1 MGFFDDLKVIGAD
14 LLAKGS
20 VVAKDAAQKAQDA
33 TEMGKIKVE
42 ILSKEKEI
50 KDLYTKIG
58 KAYYEEY
65 KEDAAEFAEDIE
77 AINAKFAAISDLK
90 SKYEMFKDALN
101 KKTENAATATE
112 YADDI
117 EDAIIVVPAEKNAE
131 DILDAAE
138 EKAEDI
144 LDTVEDVVEDIVD
157 TVEEKLDL

>member
-1 MGFFDDLKVIGAD
+1 MGFFDDLKVLGAD

-50 KDLYTKIG
+50 KDLYAKIG

-65 KEDAAEFAEDIE
+65 KEDATEFAEDIE
-77 AINAKFAAISDLK
+77 AINVKVAAISELN

-101 KKTENAATATE
+101 KKTDKTE
-112 YADDI
+112 AEYTEDI
-117 EDAIIVVPAEKNAE
+117 EDDFIVVPAEEKVE
-131 DILDAAE
+131 DILDA
-138 EKAEDI
+138 
-144 LDTVEDVVEDIVD
+144 VEDVVEDMVD

>member
-1 MGFFDDLKVIGAD
+1 MGFFDDLKVLGAD

-50 KDLYTKIG
+50 KDLYAKIG

-65 KEDAAEFAEDIE
+65 KEDATEFAEDIE
-77 AINAKFAAISDLK
+77 AINAKVAAISELT

-101 KKTENAATATE
+101 KKTGKTATTAE

-117 EDAIIVVPAEKNAE
+117 EDAVIVVPTEEKVE
-131 DILDAAE
+131 DFLDAAE
-138 EKAEDI
+138 DKIEEV
-144 LDTVEDVVEDIVD
+144 LDTVEDTVEDIVD

>member
-1 MGFFDDLKVIGAD
+1 MGFFDDLKVLGAD

-50 KDLYTKIG
+50 KDLYAKIG

-65 KEDAAEFAEDIE
+65 KEDATEFAEDIE
-77 AINAKFAAISDLK
+77 AINAKFAAISELT

-101 KKTENAATATE
+101 KKADKTAAEYTE
-112 YADDI
+112 DI
-117 EDAIIVVPAEKNAE
+117 EDDFIVVPAEEKVE
-131 DILDAAE
+131 EILDA
-138 EKAEDI
+138 
-144 LDTVEDVVEDIVD
+144 VEDAVEDIVD
-157 TVEEKLDL
+157 AVEEKLDL

>member
-1 MGFFDDLKVIGAD
+1 MGFFDDLKVLGAD
-14 LLAKGS
+14 LLAKSS

-77 AINAKFAAISDLK
+77 AINAKVAAISELK
-90 SKYEMFKDALN
+90 SKYEMFKDALS
-101 KKTENAATATE
+101 KKTEKAADTAE
-112 YADDI
+112 YADDV
-117 EDAIIVVPAEKNAE
+117 EDAIIVVPAEDKAE

-138 EKAEDI
+138 DKVEEV

-157 TVEEKLDL
+157 KVEEKLDL